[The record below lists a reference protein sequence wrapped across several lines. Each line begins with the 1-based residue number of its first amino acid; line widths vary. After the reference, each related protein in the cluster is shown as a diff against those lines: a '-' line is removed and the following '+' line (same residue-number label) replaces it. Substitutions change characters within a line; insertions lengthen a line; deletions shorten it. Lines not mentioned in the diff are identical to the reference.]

1 MNDAVANTT
10 RYPLSLRPLAA
21 AIMVGIPLAG
31 LALVA
36 TQFSPVG
43 RELFDRYLAH
53 PLEHVELALFC
64 CGLGVFIVKL
74 WSLRAE
80 WAALERSDWL
90 PANKGIPAT
99 PRDAGAWARQVASG
113 DHAHTWL
120 ARRYVNALDHV

>member
-53 PLEHVELALFC
+53 PLEHVELALF
-64 CGLGVFIVKL
+64 L
-74 WSLRAE
+74 LRT
-80 WAALERSDWL
+80 WRFH
-90 PANKGIPAT
+90 
-99 PRDAGAWARQVASG
+99 RQAVEP
-113 DHAHTWL
+113 T
-120 ARRYVNALDHV
+120 R

>member
-80 WAALERSDWL
+80 WAAL
-90 PANKGIPAT
+90 
-99 PRDAGAWARQVASG
+99 
-113 DHAHTWL
+113 
-120 ARRYVNALDHV
+120 